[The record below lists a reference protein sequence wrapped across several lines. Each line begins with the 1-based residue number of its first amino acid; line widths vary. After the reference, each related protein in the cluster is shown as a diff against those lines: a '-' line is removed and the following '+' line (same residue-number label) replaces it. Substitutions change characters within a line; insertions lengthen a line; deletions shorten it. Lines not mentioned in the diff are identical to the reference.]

1 HHSGLDPGAGRR
13 ALPRARRRCA
23 GGRADLRPAPGR
35 RCRGDPC
42 LPRGGFPRR
51 HRLRAG
57 ADHRRGRRGHPR
69 GPGRPAGP
77 RARRGQPPRAQQR
90 DRGGIAALLAG
101 GEAQVELV
109 AGGAPVV
116 RVTGA
121 APAVPASGVA
131 VENAGDILAAGG
143 TILLHGALADAVLDT
158 VVKNS
163 GLLQADGLAT
173 NADGTISLVANGGVL
188 VVAGTVGA
196 GGGQVVLASSGH
208 IDLGATLVAGALE
221 IGADSL
227 EQDPGGGAVT
237 VTGTAS
243 IQAAGDATF
252 NRGGNDF
259 AGTVDLAVGGHALLV
274 D

>member
-1 HHSGLDPGAGRR
+1 M
-13 ALPRARRRCA
+13 
-23 GGRADLRPAPGR
+23 
-35 RCRGDPC
+35 
-42 LPRGGFPRR
+42 
-51 HRLRAG
+51 
-57 ADHRRGRRGHPR
+57 
-69 GPGRPAGP
+69 
-77 RARRGQPPRAQQR
+77 
-90 DRGGIAALLAG
+90 
-101 GEAQVELV
+101 
-109 AGGAPVV
+109 V

-131 VENAGDILAAGG
+131 VENAGDIFAAGG
-143 TILLHGALADAVLDT
+143 TILLHGELADGLLDT
-158 VVKNS
+158 VVNNS
-163 GLLQADGLAT
+163 GLLQADGLAA
-173 NADGTISLVANGGVL
+173 NPDGTISLVANGGDL

-196 GGGQVVLASSGH
+196 GGGQVVLASSGR

-274 D
+274 DANGITLRNVRTADLSVQANGSITLDGINQIRGNRAGPWRSGGRPLGGRQRRSARPRAWRGCRRGGGALQRRDHPVRRVPCRR